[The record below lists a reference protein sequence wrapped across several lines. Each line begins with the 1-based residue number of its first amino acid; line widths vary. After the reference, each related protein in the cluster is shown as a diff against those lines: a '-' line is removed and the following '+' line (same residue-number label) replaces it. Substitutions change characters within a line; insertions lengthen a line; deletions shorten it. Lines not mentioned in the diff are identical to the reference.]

1 MGHLLDPLFKKNSCH
16 PGLGLSGKKL
26 ASPCIEVSWWISPPS
41 GARKKEPAYLR
52 HGDQG
57 TLDGDVAGSVAPT
70 CSWKMWCPMA
80 KGMTPTWALDLDWVN
95 MTQQKLKWQN
105 YRLKIE
111 LIRSTLITKPENPNS
126 SGKVNQRSRWS
137 PEVFFWV
144 WCPHQFS
151 RGGRNSTLSNMD
163 QAGSGISPRG
173 LGPILVILLGRS
185 KSHQNLAFLASR
197 LGIFGI
203 LDYE

>member
-1 MGHLLDPLFKKNSCH
+1 MEHCGAPPWSSLQEKFLPSWLGFIWKEVVSSLDWGILMDF
-16 PGLGLSGKKL
+16 
-26 ASPCIEVSWWISPPS
+26 SPKWCK
-41 GARKKEPAYLR
+41 KKEPSYLR

-144 WCPHQFS
+144 WCPHHRVEAWISKIYYETTTKPLTQDLLT
-151 RGGRNSTLSNMD
+151 RN
-163 QAGSGISPRG
+163 
-173 LGPILVILLGRS
+173 
-185 KSHQNLAFLASR
+185 
-197 LGIFGI
+197 
-203 LDYE
+203 